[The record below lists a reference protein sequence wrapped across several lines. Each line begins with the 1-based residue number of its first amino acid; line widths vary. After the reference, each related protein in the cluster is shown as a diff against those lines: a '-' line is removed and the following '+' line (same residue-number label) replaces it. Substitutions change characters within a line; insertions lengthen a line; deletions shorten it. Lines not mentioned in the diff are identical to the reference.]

1 MSDATTESIH
11 IEVAYA
17 LPEHQ
22 TIVEARVPQ
31 GATVEDGIRASG
43 ILKLFPDIDL
53 EQQKVGIFSKVV
65 PLTQSLAERDR
76 IEIYRKLIADPKA
89 ARRNRAEQDKAK
101 KKGESDAEKAGADTA
116 E

>member
-1 MSDATTESIH
+1 MSNATVETIQ

-17 LPEHQ
+17 LPAHQ

-65 PLTQSLAERDR
+65 PLSQALAERDR

-89 ARRNRAEQDKAK
+89 ARRNRAEQAK
-101 KKGESDAEKAGADTA
+101 TRKKSENDAEKAGADTA
-116 E
+116 D

>member
-1 MSDATTESIH
+1 MNNATAETIQ

-22 TIVEARVPQ
+22 TIVEARVPK

-65 PLTQSLAERDR
+65 PLSQTLAERDR

-89 ARRNRAEQDKAK
+89 ARRNRAEQAK
-101 KKGESDAEKAGADTA
+101 TRKKPENDAEKAGADTA
-116 E
+116 D

>member
-1 MSDATTESIH
+1 MSNATAETIQ

-22 TIVEARVPQ
+22 TIVETRVPL

-65 PLTQSLAERDR
+65 PLSQALAERDR

-89 ARRNRAEQDKAK
+89 ARRNRAEQAKAK
-101 KKGESDAEKAGADTA
+101 QKPENDAEKAGADTA
-116 E
+116 N

>member
-1 MSDATTESIH
+1 MSNAAADTIQ

-22 TIVEARVPQ
+22 TIVETRVPK
-31 GATVEDGIRASG
+31 GATVEDGIRTSG

-53 EQQKVGIFSKVV
+53 EEQKVGIFSKVV
-65 PLTQSLAERDR
+65 PLTQALAERDR

-101 KKGESDAEKAGADTA
+101 KKGEGDAEKAGADA
-116 E
+116 PN